1 MVPVVIAL
9 ANDLVQFMTALGVL
23 LNGIGLL
30 FTIYQGYR
38 NGKKITEVHSATNGM
53 KAELEAVAF
62 DRGHA
67 AGRLVPHLAEPPLAV
82 LVDPPGDDL
91 S

>member
-1 MVPVVIAL
+1 MITL
-9 ANDLVQFMTALGVL
+9 AWMNDLVQFMTAAGVL

-30 FTIYQGYR
+30 FTIYQGQR
-38 NGKKITEVHSATNGM
+38 NGKKITEVHTSTNGM

-67 AGRLVPHLAEPPLAV
+67 AGRLMPHLAEPPLVV

-91 S
+91 P